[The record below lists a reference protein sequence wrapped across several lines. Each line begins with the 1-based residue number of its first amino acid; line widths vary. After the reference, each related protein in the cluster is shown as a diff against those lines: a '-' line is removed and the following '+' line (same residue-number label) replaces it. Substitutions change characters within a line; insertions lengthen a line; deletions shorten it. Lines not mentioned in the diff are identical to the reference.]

1 MSHLP
6 DRRDAISNPNHLMSV
21 AHVAS
26 MTGLSDTA
34 VYRAI
39 AAGELRAAKLR
50 GRLRIRVADI
60 DAWIESSAVRPVPT
74 EPEASTSRARGAR
87 FSAVAAVAH
96 NGRGLREL
104 LHAEP

>member
-1 MSHLP
+1 MSRLP
-6 DRRDAISNPNHLMSV
+6 DRRDAISSPSHLVSV

-74 EPEASTSRARGAR
+74 ELESSTSRARGAR
-87 FSAVAAVAH
+87 FATVAAVAH

-104 LHAEP
+104 LHAEA